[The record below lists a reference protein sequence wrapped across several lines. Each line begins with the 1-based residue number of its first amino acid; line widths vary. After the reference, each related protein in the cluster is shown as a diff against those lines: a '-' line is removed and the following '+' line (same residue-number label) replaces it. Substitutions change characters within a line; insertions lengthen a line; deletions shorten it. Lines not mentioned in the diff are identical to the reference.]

1 MIEFKLPSLGAEMDE
16 GTLIEWKVKPGDTV
30 KKGDVVAVVDTSKS
44 AIDVEIWEPGT
55 VWELAIEPGDKVP
68 VGTVIARLLEPGETN
83 EHAEEAK
90 RERGVAVASA
100 RPVAPPTAAA
110 PPGAVLPAAGADAR
124 VRVSPAARRH
134 ASELG
139 VDLAKVAG
147 TGPQGAITLE
157 DVERA
162 GKAPP
167 APPKDRWGEMRRA
180 IAAAM
185 ARSKREIPHY
195 YLATDVALAAMS
207 AWLAKRNEGRPVTE
221 RTLMAVP
228 MLKAVARAL
237 VRYPE
242 FNGYFRDGAF
252 VAGTGIHLG
261 VAISLRQG
269 GLIAPAIRDVDAMG
283 VDELM
288 RHLADLVARARAL
301 TLRSSE
307 MSDATITVTNLG
319 DQGVE
324 IVHGVI
330 YPPQVALVGFGKV
343 TQRPPRR
350 ALPRRDRAAAA
361 GPRVARRARRP
372 MTGSRPMD
380 DTTLRQTLL
389 ATLHRIAPEIEP
401 EELVPA
407 RPLRDQVDLD
417 SMDWLNFLQALH
429 AALGVDIPESDYAK
443 LVTLDDLAAYLGS
456 RIA

>member
-1 MIEFKLPSLGAEMDE
+1 MIEFRLPSLGAEMDE
-16 GTLIEWKVKPGDTV
+16 GTLIEWKVKPGDEV
-30 KKGDVVAVVDTSKS
+30 KKGDVVAVVDTSKT

-55 VWELAIEPGDKVP
+55 VWELAIGPGDKVP
-68 VGTVIARLLEPGETN
+68 VGTVIARLLEAGETN
-83 EHAEEAK
+83 EHAEEEK
-90 RERGVAVASA
+90 RKRGIAAAPA
-100 RPVAPPTAAA
+100 RPVAPPTAAV
-110 PPGAVLPAAGADAR
+110 PPGVAAPAAAGEAR
-124 VRVSPAARRH
+124 VRVSPAARKH

-162 GKAPP
+162 GKAPA

-180 IAAAM
+180 IATAM

-195 YLATDVALAAMS
+195 YLATDVSLAAMS
-207 AWLAKRNEGRPVTE
+207 TWLAKRNEGRSVAE

-228 MLKAVARAL
+228 MLKAVARSL

-324 IVHGVI
+324 SVHGVI

-343 TQRPPRR
+343 TQRPWV
-350 ALPRRDRAAAA
+350 DD
-361 GPRVARRARRP
+361 GRVVV
-372 MTGSRPMD
+372 
-380 DTTLRQTLL
+380 
-389 ATLHRIAPEIEP
+389 AP
-401 EELVPA
+401 V
-407 RPLRDQVDLD
+407 
-417 SMDWLNFLQALH
+417 
-429 AALGVDIPESDYAK
+429 
-443 LVTLDDLAAYLGS
+443 VTASLAADHRATDGHRGGLFLAE
-456 RIA
+456 IARLLQDPAWLDEPAGR